1 MKNSVEILN
10 ELMAISPLLA
20 GLEKVNVY
28 AVPEG
33 YFDKLEERISDFA
46 IYNSINESVFDKA
59 NVQKVPEGYFDS
71 LSTNILAKI
80 KGLHLETASE
90 ELQNLSPVLLSLKDE
105 NIFKVPEGY
114 FDSLSASILAEI
126 KKPYAETANE
136 ELQNLS
142 PVLFYLKSENVFKV
156 PEGYFDSL
164 STNILTEIKKSHA
177 ETANEELQN
186 LSPVLLSLKKEN
198 VFKVSEGYFEN
209 FAGTVTSK
217 LKPVTAKVIVM
228 KPRNSWLRIAAAAV
242 VTGAIAIS
250 SLNIF
255 NHSSNQDNTG
265 TLVAANSTVMPA
277 YVKES
282 FQFKTEQ
289 EVDAGI
295 ARLSDDDI
303 IKYLE
308 KNGNVTDNELL
319 MKNTDVSELP
329 SQTDYLMDEN
339 TLNTYLDKID
349 AESKTN

>member
-10 ELMAISPLLA
+10 ELKTISPILA

-28 AVPEG
+28 AIPEG
-33 YFDKLEERISDFA
+33 YFNNLEDRITNFA
-46 IYNSINESVFDKA
+46 ISNSIDESSISRTT
-59 NVQKVPEGYFDS
+59 VQRVPEGYFDS

-80 KGLHLETASE
+80 RQLHPETVDK
-90 ELQNLSPVLLSLKDE
+90 ELQNDAPTLSSLQ
-105 NIFKVPEGY
+105 
-114 FDSLSASILAEI
+114 
-126 KKPYAETANE
+126 T
-136 ELQNLS
+136 
-142 PVLFYLKSENVFKV
+142 ENVFKV
-156 PEGYFDSL
+156 PADYFASL
-164 STNILTEIKKSHA
+164 STNILAKINNQYV
-177 ETANEELQN
+177 ETAKEELQKLSTVLFSLQKENVFKVSADYFASLSTNVLSVLQKENHETAIEELQN

-198 VFKVSEGYFEN
+198 VFKVPEGYFEN
-209 FAGTVTSK
+209 FAGAVTSEI
-217 LKPVTAKVIVM
+217 KPVTAKVIVM
-228 KPRNSWLRIAAAAV
+228 KPRNSWLKIAAAAV

-265 TLVAANSTVMPA
+265 ALVAANSTVIPP
-277 YVKES
+277 YIKES
-282 FQFKTEQ
+282 FQFKNEQ

-295 ARLSDDDI
+295 AKLSDDDI

-308 KNGNVTDNELL
+308 KNGNVMDNDLL

-329 SQTDYLMDEN
+329 SQTDYLMNEN